1 MLVSDAYEKAGG
13 NSVRTL
19 YSIGVLSSL
28 LFFAGE
34 ARPCGGA
41 FGNNYTIKPSQKL
54 VVSYRDGVE
63 TYVFNPNFCGNADSF
78 GLILPVPSK
87 LTSNPSLGKQQ
98 LYTDLASIAAPTVIT
113 TKECSSWNTQDGRS
127 NGTGGSKAVGTGG
140 ATVIDRGQVGIFD
153 WALLQATTVSSFTE
167 WLTTNGFP
175 FASTAVPTFQSYVDN
190 DWYFVAFKV
199 NAANSSGTGGG
210 TSTLNRTICGSF
222 GPVSLSFETSPNP
235 VIPAR
240 IAALSSTELSWDI
253 FTLGKSQMRMQDY
266 HLDLQFSGPINE
278 SDLSKYPS
286 LAQFAQTGDRL
297 TELLLTSLPAT
308 DLVLEPD
315 PKQADYRRV
324 VNKIEYV
331 TCTGGASSTD
341 TSTAGSSRGG
351 AGTGGTSSSVNSG
364 GANTITHSSQLTM
377 AGGNSALTTNN
388 SAPSGTHTTQ
398 TTSST
403 TATENQS
410 DTGCNLSA
418 GTSGTRSRI
427 LELAAFI
434 GALVLIGRRR
444 RLSQR

>member
-1 MLVSDAYEKAGG
+1 M
-13 NSVRTL
+13 RTL
-19 YSIGVLSSL
+19 YCIGVLSSL

-63 TYVFNPNFCGNADSF
+63 TYVFNPNFCGSADSF

-98 LYTDLASIAAPTVIT
+98 LYTDLASIAAPTVVT
-113 TKECSSWNTQDGRS
+113 TKECSSWNSKDGRS
-127 NGTGGSKAVGTGG
+127 NGTGGSKSVGTGG

-153 WALLQATTVSSFTE
+153 WALIQATNVSSFTE

-175 FASTAVPTFQSYVDN
+175 FASTSVPTFQSYVDN
-190 DWYFVAFKV
+190 GWYFVAFKV
-199 NAANSSGTGGG
+199 NAGNTTGTGGG
-210 TSTLNRTICGSF
+210 SSTTNSTICGNF
-222 GPVSLSFETSPNP
+222 GPVSLSFETAPNP

-253 FTLGKSQMRMQDY
+253 FTIGKSQMRMQSY
-266 HLDLQFSGPINE
+266 SPDLQFSGSIKE
-278 SDLSKYPS
+278 SDLSNYPS
-286 LAQFAQTGDRL
+286 IAQFVQAGDRL

-315 PKQADYRRV
+315 PNQADYRRV
-324 VNKIEYV
+324 VNQTEYI

-341 TSTAGSSRGG
+341 TSTGG
-351 AGTGGTSSSVNSG
+351 VGTGGSSLSANAGGVNNVVAHTSQV
-364 GANTITHSSQLTM
+364 TT
-377 AGGNSALTTNN
+377 AGGNSALVNN
-388 SAPSGTHTTQ
+388 SVSSGTHTTLKND
-398 TTSST
+398 SIN
-403 TATENQS
+403 TAENAS
-410 DTGCNLSA
+410 DNGCNVSA
-418 GTSGTRSRI
+418 GTSSSRT
-427 LELAAFI
+427 LGLAAFI

-444 RLSQR
+444 RLLQR